1 LETTLDTGD
10 PLSCALLLAEVID
23 LTQLTSVLSLSLT
36 FALMILLFLSAV
48 ISGAEVAFFSLSS
61 DDRNRCRDGN
71 HREKKIPF
79 LLNSPR
85 YLLATMLVG
94 NSFFNLSFII
104 LAFYLNL
111 QLVRF
116 SATSGVVLA
125 TLVMAITFALVFFGE
140 LIPKV
145 YARNKS
151 LPFARFSVP
160 LIVTLS
166 MLFRPVA
173 WLLITLTHL
182 IDDRIQKKGYRISL
196 DEFNNA
202 LEATSGE
209 DSTKEE
215 KEILKGIVNFGNI
228 SAKQIMRFRVD
239 ITAFDV
245 ELDFH
250 ELMDKINKFGY
261 SRVPVYRET
270 IDKIEGILYIKD
282 LLPFINRDE
291 HFAWQNLLRSSY
303 FIPENKK
310 INDLLADFQEK
321 RVHMAIVVDEYGGT
335 SGLITLEDII
345 EEIVGEINDEFDE
358 DDRPYSRLDDRTY
371 LFEGKIS
378 LNNFCKIL
386 DIDPALFNKVRGES
400 ESLGGLLLELFSKL
414 PQSGEQVTYADF
426 VFHVMAVDAKKIKKV
441 KVKIGH
447 SEQPAR
453 Q

>member
-1 LETTLDTGD
+1 METTLDTGD
-10 PLSCALLLAEVID
+10 PLSRTLLLADVID
-23 LTQLTSVLSLSLT
+23 LTQFTSVLSLSLA
-36 FALMILLFLSAV
+36 FALTILLFLSAV
-48 ISGAEVAFFSLSS
+48 ISGAEVAFFSLSA
-61 DDRNRCRDGN
+61 DDRNRCREGN
-71 HREKKIPF
+71 HREKQIAF
-79 LLNSPR
+79 LLDSPR
-85 YLLATMLVG
+85 HLLATMLVG
-94 NSFFNLSFII
+94 DSFFNLSFII

-111 QLVRF
+111 RLVRF
-116 SATSGVVLA
+116 TPTSGVLLFTLVLA
-125 TLVMAITFALVFFGE
+125 MTFALVFFGE

-151 LPFARFSVP
+151 LSFARFSVP
-160 LIVTLS
+160 LIVLLS
-166 MLFRPVA
+166 TVFRPVA
-173 WLLITLTHL
+173 WLLITLTHV
-182 IDDRIQKKGYRISL
+182 IDARIQKKGYRVSL
-196 DEFNNA
+196 EELNNA

-245 ELDFH
+245 ALDFH

-358 DDRPYSRLDDRTY
+358 DDRPYSRLDERTY

-378 LNNFCKIL
+378 LNDFCKIL
-386 DIDPALFNKVRGES
+386 DIDQALFDKVRGES

-414 PQSGEQVTYADF
+414 PRSGEQITYADF
-426 VFHVMAVDAKKIKKV
+426 VFHVVAVDAKKIKKV
-441 KVKIGH
+441 KVKIGQ
-447 SEQPAR
+447 SQQSAS